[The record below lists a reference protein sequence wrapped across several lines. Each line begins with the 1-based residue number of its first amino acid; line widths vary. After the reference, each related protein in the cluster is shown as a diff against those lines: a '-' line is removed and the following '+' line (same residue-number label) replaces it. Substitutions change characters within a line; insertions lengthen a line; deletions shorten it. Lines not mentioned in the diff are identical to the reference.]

1 MEYPPPH
8 YIILVETQDPLQGN
22 LPYVVIS
29 RQTLYWKHGT
39 LTKSICNKSRNS
51 FAEKEKAMD
60 QKRQIW

>member
-29 RQTLYWKHGT
+29 RHCVENMESLQKIFALKVG
-39 LTKSICNKSRNS
+39 IDS
-51 FAEKEKAMD
+51 F
-60 QKRQIW
+60 